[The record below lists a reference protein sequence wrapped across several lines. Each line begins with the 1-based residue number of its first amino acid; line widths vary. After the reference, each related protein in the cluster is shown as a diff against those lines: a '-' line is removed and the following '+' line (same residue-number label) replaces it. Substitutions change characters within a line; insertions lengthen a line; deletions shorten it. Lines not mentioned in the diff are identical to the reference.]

1 MTKEEYFAL
10 FDQGVNRENTGCCK
24 WDGRQAV
31 FGRADATPLWVADM
45 DFASPA
51 EVTDALVARARHG
64 VVGYPDDD
72 PAIAQTVC
80 DWMKARH
87 GLSIA
92 PEQTLPSPGVV
103 DSLSFAINAFTDP
116 GDLVAIQP
124 PVYGPF
130 ERSVKNTGRRLY
142 KNCLRQTENGWEMDL
157 ENLEVGL
164 RRGVKMLLLCSPH
177 NPVGRVWTRG
187 ELQAAGDLC
196 ERYGARVVSDEIH
209 ADFEM
214 PGFRH
219 TPMLCVH
226 PNAVSFVSATKTFNL
241 AGMRSSTML
250 FGNAADREK
259 MQAFLTRMG
268 LGEINLFG
276 KLAQTAAYAHG
287 APWLDALL
295 EYLDGTRSAVEAL
308 IAEKMPRVK
317 VSRLEGT
324 YLMWLDMRDYGLEQ
338 KELERK
344 MVFEAGAAFSGGMS
358 FCEEGRGFLRMN
370 IATPRANVLG
380 ALARAADVLAKI

>member
-1 MTKEEYFAL
+1 M
-10 FDQGVNRENTGCCK
+10 
-24 WDGRQAV
+24 
-31 FGRADATPLWVADM
+31 
-45 DFASPA
+45 
-51 EVTDALVARARHG
+51 
-64 VVGYPDDD
+64 
-72 PAIAQTVC
+72 
-80 DWMKARH
+80 
-87 GLSIA
+87 
-92 PEQTLPSPGVV
+92 
-103 DSLSFAINAFTDP
+103 
-116 GDLVAIQP
+116 
-124 PVYGPF
+124 
-130 ERSVKNTGRRLY
+130 KNTGRRLY

-324 YLMWLDMRDYGLEQ
+324 YLMWLDLRAYGLTQAEIRH
-338 KELERK
+338 KL
-344 MVFEAGAAFSGGMS
+344 VFEAAAALNDGTAFGA
-358 FCEEGRGFLRMN
+358 EGEGFARMN
-370 IATPRANVLG
+370 IAAPRAS
-380 ALARAADVLAKI
+380 VLAALERIADAFEK

>member
-64 VVGYPDDD
+64 VFGYPDDD

-317 VSRLEGT
+317 V
-324 YLMWLDMRDYGLEQ
+324 
-338 KELERK
+338 
-344 MVFEAGAAFSGGMS
+344 
-358 FCEEGRGFLRMN
+358 
-370 IATPRANVLG
+370 
-380 ALARAADVLAKI
+380 